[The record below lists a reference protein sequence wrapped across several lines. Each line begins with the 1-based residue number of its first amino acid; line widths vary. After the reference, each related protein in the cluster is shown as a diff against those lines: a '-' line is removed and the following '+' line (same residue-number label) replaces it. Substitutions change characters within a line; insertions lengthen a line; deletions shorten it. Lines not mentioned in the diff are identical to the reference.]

1 VDDQKTLAGFFAQAV
16 EDSVNC
22 TPPEKLVRREDPDT
36 SRAAA
41 FSAKELRLRHNGLI
55 LRALLSSW
63 DRGMTSE
70 ETADRLGLEHPQVW
84 RRMSELARAGH
95 IECLDEKR
103 KNRSG
108 RMAHV
113 WRVALEWK

>member
-1 VDDQKTLAGFFAQAV
+1 VDNQKTLAELYSLFA

-55 LRALLSSW
+55 LKALLSCW

-70 ETADRLGLEHPQVW
+70 ETADHLGLEHPQVW
-84 RRMSELARAGH
+84 RRMSELDRAGH
-95 IECLDEKR
+95 IERLDEKR

-113 WRVALEWK
+113 WRAVLEWK